1 MDSLVFRIFYS
12 NLGKIYSISM
22 DYKVVGSL
30 FSMIIFIIFASSYT
44 FRYVKRMGVRDEDNS
59 LIIRSL
65 LVGLVTYLSMNIN

>member
-1 MDSLVFRIFYS
+1 
-12 NLGKIYSISM
+12 M
-22 DYKVVGSL
+22 DYKIVGTL

-65 LVGLVTYLSMNIN
+65 LVGIVTFLIMNMN